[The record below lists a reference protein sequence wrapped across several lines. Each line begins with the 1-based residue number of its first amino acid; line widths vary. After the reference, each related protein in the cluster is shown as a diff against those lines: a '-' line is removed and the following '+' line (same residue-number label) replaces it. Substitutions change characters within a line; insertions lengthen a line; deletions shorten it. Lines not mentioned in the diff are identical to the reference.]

1 MFRASKQRAFSQVV
15 FLTPLNPHVLKN
27 LIHILKDFLFKNNSN
42 LPGKILTWSSFP
54 NKSKQTLHIQH
65 NLQGF
70 SVGK

>member
-15 FLTPLNPHVLKN
+15 FLTPLNPHVLEN
-27 LIHILKDFLFKNNSN
+27 LIHNLKDFFKNNPN
-42 LPGKILTWSSFP
+42 LPGKILKWSNFT